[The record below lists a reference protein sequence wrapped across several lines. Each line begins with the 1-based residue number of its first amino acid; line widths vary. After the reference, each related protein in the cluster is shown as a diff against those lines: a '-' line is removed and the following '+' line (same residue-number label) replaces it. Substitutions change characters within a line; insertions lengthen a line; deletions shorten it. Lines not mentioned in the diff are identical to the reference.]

1 MTPPTK
7 SLNARGEHVGGSHS
21 TWTGGSRAADC
32 AVVILRYVM
41 GALRGAGVGLCAGFA
56 GAAVTYRD
64 TPVAEEAGA
73 LSAAEGALA
82 GAAVGAV
89 LGMLLVS
96 VGCVFGQRG
105 ILV

>member
-1 MTPPTK
+1 MNTAGASTATPPGT
-7 SLNARGEHVGGSHS
+7 GSHS

-32 AVVILRYVM
+32 AVVLLRYVM

-56 GAAVTYRD
+56 GAAVTVSPTAD
-64 TPVAEEAGA
+64 A
-73 LSAAEGALA
+73 LRSADEVSIAEGALA
-82 GAAVGAV
+82 GALVGAL

-96 VGCVFGQRG
+96 AGCVFGQRG

>member
-1 MTPPTK
+1 MKTATATPPGT
-7 SLNARGEHVGGSHS
+7 GSHS

-32 AVVILRYVM
+32 AVVLLRYVM

-56 GAAVTYRD
+56 GAAVTVRD
-64 TPVAEEAGA
+64 SPPAEQAGA
-73 LSAAEGALA
+73 LSSAEGALA

-96 VGCVFGQRG
+96 FGCVFGQRG